1 MCKLFVEKYKELS
14 DFELIKLIQQD
25 DEQAFNIL
33 FTRYLPLI
41 KTIVSKHIENL
52 SDFEDMLQEAT
63 ISFYYATIFYDFHSS
78 SFKTYFSLC
87 IERSILSSVKK
98 SLAKKRIPKNMVI
111 NIDDSEIVS
120 GDENPEHILIT
131 KEETDTIFNH
141 INNKL
146 SDFEN
151 AVLSSYLKT
160 GSYEETA
167 MALSVERKSVDNALF
182 RIRKKLECINNG

>member
-78 SFKTYFSLC
+78 SFKTYLLYT
-87 IERSILSSVKK
+87 SIDSSAFLSSSKTI
-98 SLAKKRIPKNMVI
+98 SPSA
-111 NIDDSEIVS
+111 
-120 GDENPEHILIT
+120 LI
-131 KEETDTIFNH
+131 
-141 INNKL
+141 
-146 SDFEN
+146 
-151 AVLSSYLKT
+151 
-160 GSYEETA
+160 
-167 MALSVERKSVDNALF
+167 
-182 RIRKKLECINNG
+182 